1 MYFLLFL
8 LIAMMIMLV
17 VITTTN
23 ENSLINVVMI
33 FLSIFVLIGGV
44 YFMPKMNLIHKII
57 TFIPTL
63 LLIIFLGT
71 SSIIFTFCN
80 TSVSIHTTH
89 ENISLTKDEFKKSIL
104 ITEKNKNIDSKK
116 EIIIVSDNV
125 VLKKSMFEDKEL
137 KKVKKIYFLSSLPS
151 IDVDLYKQ
159 IEDRVTFSTDSVS
172 CFTVEERFYIVFD
185 NSKDFI
191 GMSETDE
198 NEIYVYEF
206 TYKKKMSKKNTNTIN
221 FKIVEWKDNNKVI
234 FENAVIGNEYVENN
248 IGNNLN
254 DSNNKNATAIDLV
267 DGKTYV
273 ITLKEA
279 NGIFSAKINEKKS

>member
-137 KKVKKIYFLSSLPS
+137 K
-151 IDVDLYKQ
+151 
-159 IEDRVTFSTDSVS
+159 E
-172 CFTVEERFYIVFD
+172 
-185 NSKDFI
+185 
-191 GMSETDE
+191 
-198 NEIYVYEF
+198 
-206 TYKKKMSKKNTNTIN
+206 
-221 FKIVEWKDNNKVI
+221 
-234 FENAVIGNEYVENN
+234 
-248 IGNNLN
+248 
-254 DSNNKNATAIDLV
+254 ATH
-267 DGKTYV
+267 
-273 ITLKEA
+273 
-279 NGIFSAKINEKKS
+279 EK

>member
-1 MYFLLFL
+1 
-8 LIAMMIMLV
+8 
-17 VITTTN
+17 
-23 ENSLINVVMI
+23 
-33 FLSIFVLIGGV
+33 
-44 YFMPKMNLIHKII
+44 MPKMNLIHKII

-125 VLKKSMFEDKEL
+125 VLKKSMFEDKKL
-137 KKVKKIYFLSSLPS
+137 TKVKKIYFLSSLPS

-172 CFTVEERFYIVFD
+172 CFTVEDRFYIIGD
-185 NSKDFI
+185 ISKDFTPLTAI
-191 GMSETDE
+191 
-198 NEIYVYEF
+198 NEDGIYVYEF
-206 TYKKKMSKKNTNTIN
+206 VYTNNMTAWGGSNGTIN
-221 FKIVEWKDNNKVI
+221 FKITKGGDWTTQVFQDATLTAEFIKSGDN
-234 FENAVIGNEYVENN
+234 G
-248 IGNNLN
+248 
-254 DSNNKNATAIDLV
+254 NATATDLV

>member
-1 MYFLLFL
+1 MSNTN
-8 LIAMMIMLV
+8 ILV
-17 VITTTN
+17 DFIKTNIISIVI
-23 ENSLINVVMI
+23 
-33 FLSIFVLIGGV
+33 VLIGIIS
-44 YFMPKMNLIHKII
+44 FFLFKIPI
-57 TFIPTL
+57 
-63 LLIIFLGT
+63 
-71 SSIIFTFCN
+71 
-80 TSVSIHTTH
+80 
-89 ENISLTKDEFKKSIL
+89 NISIFSESVTLSKDELKNSIL
-104 ITEKNKNIDSKK
+104 VTEEYKTKNKFIESRI
-116 EIIIVSDNV
+116 EVIIVSDNT
-125 VLKKSMFEDKEL
+125 VLRKNMFKDEQL

-151 IDVDLYKQ
+151 IDVDLYKN
-159 IEDRVTFSTDSVS
+159 IKNRVTYFSDSVP

-234 FENAVIGNEYVENN
+234 FENAVIGKEYVENN

-254 DSNNKNATAIDLV
+254 DSNNGNATATDLV

>member
-1 MYFLLFL
+1 
-8 LIAMMIMLV
+8 
-17 VITTTN
+17 
-23 ENSLINVVMI
+23 
-33 FLSIFVLIGGV
+33 
-44 YFMPKMNLIHKII
+44 MPKMNLIHKII

-206 TYKKKMSKKNTNTIN
+206 TYKKGLTI
-221 FKIVEWKDNNKVI
+221 
-234 FENAVIGNEYVENN
+234 
-248 IGNNLN
+248 
-254 DSNNKNATAIDLV
+254 SR
-267 DGKTYV
+267 
-273 ITLKEA
+273 
-279 NGIFSAKINEKKS
+279 

>member
-1 MYFLLFL
+1 
-8 LIAMMIMLV
+8 
-17 VITTTN
+17 
-23 ENSLINVVMI
+23 
-33 FLSIFVLIGGV
+33 
-44 YFMPKMNLIHKII
+44 MPKMNFIHKII

-71 SSIIFTFCN
+71 NSIIFTFCN

-89 ENISLTKDEFKKSIL
+89 ENISLTKDELKNSIL
-104 ITEKNKNIDSKK
+104 ITKEYKRNNYIDSKK

-234 FENAVIGNEYVENN
+234 FENAVIGKEYVENN
-248 IGNNLN
+248 IGNNFN
-254 DSNNKNATAIDLV
+254 DSNNKNATATDLV